1 MVFFIFAKYL
11 TIFLKAA
18 AHHMY
23 MPKKPWGEKK
33 TKQNFIM
40 EQK

>member
-1 MVFFIFAKYL
+1 MVYFIFALYL

-23 MPKKPWGEKK
+23 MPKKLWDEKTEEK
-33 TKQNFIM
+33 TF
-40 EQK
+40 